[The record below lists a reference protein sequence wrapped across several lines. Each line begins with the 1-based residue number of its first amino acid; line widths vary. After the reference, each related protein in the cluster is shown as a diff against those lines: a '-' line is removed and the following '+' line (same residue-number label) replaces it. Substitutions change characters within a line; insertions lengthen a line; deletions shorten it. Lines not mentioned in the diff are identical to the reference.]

1 MICELKITIMF
12 ANIIENK
19 KNAHVFSSN
28 SPDENIIEKIFSI
41 SSQKKIPFTITN
53 KKIKFKI
60 A

>member
-53 KKIKFKI
+53 KKK
-60 A
+60 